1 MSIEFDGHPL
11 FAEVQATWNLLSQE
25 VGATLDLARR
35 AGMGVIIKEAVANG
49 RLTSRNQNS
58 AFFSKRAVLENA
70 AESVGTT
77 IDAIAIAAVL
87 AQPWVDV
94 VLSGAANVEHLKS
107 NAEALNCDLGS
118 LLDQLMDSL
127 REDADTY
134 WETRSDLSWN

>member
-1 MSIEFDGHPL
+1 
-11 FAEVQATWNLLSQE
+11 
-25 VGATLDLARR
+25 
-35 AGMGVIIKEAVANG
+35 MGVIVKEAVANG

-58 AFFSKRAVLENA
+58 AFSSKRAVLENA
-70 AESVGTT
+70 AESVETT
-77 IDAIAIAAVL
+77 IDAVAIAAVL

-118 LLDQLMDSL
+118 LLEQLMDSL

-134 WETRSDLSWN
+134 WETRSDLNWN